1 VRSQVSVELAAV
13 VLAAGL
19 SRRMGQ
25 AKLLLT
31 IEGRAVVRMAVDN
44 VLAAGIERIVVVSGT
59 EQEAIADAL
68 AGLPVRFAINPTPE
82 AGQGSSIAVGV
93 AALPERA
100 GAALIVLGDQPFVPP
115 EVIPLLVAAFT
126 RTGQPIVAPRY
137 RDGRG
142 NPVLFARAVFPELLG
157 LAGDRGARAVTE
169 RDPSRVAV
177 VDFETPMPADIDTP
191 EDYERLRG
199 RGRTGKLEGL

>member
-1 VRSQVSVELAAV
+1 MSTELAAV

-19 SRRMGQ
+19 SRRMGRP
-25 AKLLLT
+25 KLLLT

-59 EQEAIADAL
+59 EHEAIAEAL
-68 AGLPVRFAINPTPE
+68 AGLPVQFAINPTPE
-82 AGQGSSIAVGV
+82 AGQGSSIAVGI
-93 AALPERA
+93 AALPESVR
-100 GAALIVLGDQPFVPP
+100 AALVVLGDQPFVSP
-115 EVIPLLVAAFT
+115 EVIPSLVAAFA

-137 RDGRG
+137 SDGRG
-142 NPVLFARAVFPELLG
+142 NPVLFARAMFPELMQLG
-157 LAGDRGARAVTE
+157 GDRGARAVIE

-177 VDFETPMPADIDTP
+177 VDFDTSMPADIDTP

-199 RGRTGKLEGL
+199 RGRTG

>member
-1 VRSQVSVELAAV
+1 VSTELAAV

-19 SRRMGQ
+19 SRRMGR

-31 IEGRAVVRMAVDN
+31 IEGRAVVRMAAEN
-44 VLAAGIERIVVVSGT
+44 VLAAGVERIVVVSGT

-93 AALPERA
+93 AALPESA
-100 GAALIVLGDQPFVPP
+100 DAALIVLGDQPFLSP
-115 EVIPLLVAAFT
+115 EVIPALAAASA
-126 RTGQPIVAPRY
+126 RTGLPIVAPRY

-142 NPVLFARAVFPELLG
+142 NPVLFARAVFPELLA
-157 LAGDRGARAVTE
+157 LAGDRGARAMIE
-169 RDPSRVAV
+169 RDRSRVAV
-177 VDFETPMPADIDTP
+177 VDFETSMPADIDTP

-199 RGRTGKLEGL
+199 RGRTG

>member
-1 VRSQVSVELAAV
+1 VSAELAAV

-19 SRRMGQ
+19 SRRMGR
-25 AKLLLT
+25 AKLLLI
-31 IEGRAVVRMAVDN
+31 IEGRAVVRMVVDN
-44 VLAAGIERIVVVSGT
+44 VLAGGIERIVVVSGI
-59 EQEAIADAL
+59 EHEALTQAL
-68 AGLPVRFAINPTPE
+68 AGLPVRFVVNPTPE

-93 AALPERA
+93 TALPESA
-100 GAALIVLGDQPFVPP
+100 DAALIVLGDQPFVSP
-115 EVIPLLVAAFT
+115 EVIPSLAVAFA

-142 NPVLFARAVFPELLG
+142 NPVLFARAVFPELLH
-157 LAGDRGARAVTE
+157 LVGDRGARAVIE

-177 VDFETPMPADIDTP
+177 VDFDTPMPADIDTP

-199 RGRTGKLEGL
+199 RGRTG

>member
-1 VRSQVSVELAAV
+1 VRSQASVELAAV

-68 AGLPVRFAINPTPE
+68 GGLPVRFAINPTPE

-93 AALPERA
+93 AALPESA
-100 GAALIVLGDQPFVPP
+100 DAALIVLGDQPFVSP
-115 EVIPLLVAAFT
+115 EVIPSVVAAFT

-177 VDFETPMPADIDTP
+177 VDFETSMPADIDTP

-199 RGRTGKLEGL
+199 RGRTG